1 MQKRRRSI
9 QRSLDQQVLQ
19 EAETEAKLEESVME
33 EEIVERER
41 EVFENRRQNVQLEMG
56 IAAARKRMRLQ
67 KLADRVESA
76 LDRLTYAKE
85 SLQTNSA
92 KKIKLIEDQYTREK
106 AAHEKELQHIATEEE
121 SKKDSHRLRRRD
133 RQSFLARDA
142 NKAEEDLVAGIQ
154 AIENEDL
161 LSEDEDHED
170 QEDAEDYEE
179 EADEDP
185 RDE

>member
-1 MQKRRRSI
+1 MLKRRRSI

-41 EVFENRRQNVQLEMG
+41 EVFGTRRHTVRLEMG

-121 SKKDSHRLRRRD
+121 SMKDSHRLRRRD
-133 RQSFLARDA
+133 RQIFLARDV
-142 NKAEEDLVAGIQ
+142 NKAEEELVAGIQ
-154 AIENEDL
+154 ANETEDP
-161 LSEDEDHED
+161 LSEDED
-170 QEDAEDYEE
+170 QEDEDYGEE
-179 EADEDP
+179 EDEDD